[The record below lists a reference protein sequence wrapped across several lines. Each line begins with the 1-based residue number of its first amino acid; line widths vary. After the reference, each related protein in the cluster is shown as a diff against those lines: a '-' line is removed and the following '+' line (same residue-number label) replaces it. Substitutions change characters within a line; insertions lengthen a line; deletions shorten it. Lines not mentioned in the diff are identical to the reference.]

1 MGWRRN
7 WQEYNF
13 LDCKVFL
20 ILNVAWVPR
29 CCSEPKSTEN
39 QSAKTTTKTELLFTG
54 VISSRFRMVGGTSEV
69 RGFQLT
75 RLGCAPKEQL
85 LRKLCAPGRFMGFFA
100 HLVTGATPKLS
111 NGRSQKTLHFSK
123 HPIASGFFLEHLNPL
138 DLARRLPLEDSPSKP
153 GSGVDVA
160 NL

>member
-1 MGWRRN
+1 
-7 WQEYNF
+7 
-13 LDCKVFL
+13 
-20 ILNVAWVPR
+20 
-29 CCSEPKSTEN
+29 
-39 QSAKTTTKTELLFTG
+39 
-54 VISSRFRMVGGTSEV
+54 MVGGTSEV

-85 LRKLCAPGRFMGFFA
+85 LRKLCAPSLFLGFFA
-100 HLVTGATPKLS
+100 HLATGATLKLES
-111 NGRSQKTLHFSK
+111 EKALRFGK
-123 HPIASGFFLEHLNPL
+123 HPIASGFLLEHLNPL